1 MTTIF
6 SPITAIYGSSVAVIR
21 ISGSKTSEIL
31 KILGFKGEP
40 THQKASLQRIY
51 NPKTKELLDE
61 CLISFFKNPHSFTGE
76 DIAEISLHASPFIV
90 RKLCEILS
98 EIDNC
103 RLAEA
108 GEFSKIAFLNNKLD
122 LVKAEAIP
130 DLIASETQA
139 QHQQSILQL
148 QGKLGEIYENWCT
161 RLIEISALIEALID
175 FPEDDLPQNI
185 IDDIEKK
192 VFNLKQEI
200 KLHLNDGKVGQKIK
214 NGINL
219 AIIGAPNVGKSS
231 LINFLAKSDVAIVS
245 EIAGTTRDVVE
256 TYLDI
261 SGYQVKISD
270 TAGIRKTE
278 DKIEQ
283 AGIDRALKKA
293 FEADIK
299 ILLFDASNPI
309 IDKNLLDNNTI
320 LIANKQDLINNETI
334 QADLVI
340 SIKNGLNTDKIFT
353 ILSEKIRN
361 ITPKTNSALITQE
374 RYRSAL
380 NKSLENL
387 ENFSLQKGVEFG
399 AEDLRLALFEIGKIT
414 GKVDV
419 EKILDVI
426 FSKFCIGK

>member
-6 SPITAIYGSSVAVIR
+6 SPITAIYGSSVVIIR

-31 KILGFKGEP
+31 RILGFKGEL

-61 CLISFFKNPHSFTGE
+61 ALITFFKGPNSFTGE

-98 EIDNC
+98 EIKDC

-148 QGKLGEIYENWCT
+148 QGKLGEIYEDWCM
-161 RLIEISALIEALID
+161 RLIEISALMEASID
-175 FPEDDLPQNI
+175 FPDDDLPQNI
-185 IDDIEKK
+185 IDNIEKK
-192 VFNLKQEI
+192 VSDLKQEI
-200 KLHLNDGKVGQKIK
+200 KSHLNDGKVGQKIK

-245 EIAGTTRDVVE
+245 DIAGTTRDVVE
-256 TYLDI
+256 TYLEI
-261 SGYQVKISD
+261 AGMQVKISD
-270 TAGIRKTE
+270 TAGIRITE

-293 FEADIK
+293 SEADIK
-299 ILLFDASNPI
+299 ILLFDASNPV
-309 IDKNLLDNNTI
+309 IDKNLIDDHTI
-320 LIANKQDLINNETI
+320 LIANKQDLINNEKI
-334 QADLVI
+334 QSDLVI
-340 SIKNGLNTDKIFT
+340 SLKHNLNTDKIFT
-353 ILSEKIRN
+353 ILAEKILE
-361 ITPKTNSALITQE
+361 ITPKTNSSLITQE
-374 RYRSAL
+374 RYRIAL
-380 NKSLENL
+380 SQSLENL
-387 ENFSLQKGVEFG
+387 DNFSLKKGIEFG
-399 AEDLRLALFEIGKIT
+399 AEDLRLAMFEIGKIT
-414 GKVDV
+414 GRVDI

>member
-21 ISGSKTSEIL
+21 ISGSKTCEIL

-40 THQKASLQRIY
+40 THQKSSLQRIY
-51 NPKTKELLDE
+51 NPKTNELLDE
-61 CLISFFKNPHSFTGE
+61 CLISFFKNPNSFTGE

-98 EIDNC
+98 EIDDC

-148 QGKLGEIYENWCT
+148 RGKLGEIYENWCA
-161 RLIEISALIEALID
+161 RLIEISALMEALID

-192 VFNLKQEI
+192 VLNLKQEI

-293 FEADIK
+293 SEADIK

-320 LIANKQDLINNETI
+320 LIANKQDLINNKTI

-353 ILSEKIRN
+353 ILSEKIRK

-374 RYRSAL
+374 RYRTAL

-387 ENFSLQKGVEFG
+387 ENFSLKKGVEFG